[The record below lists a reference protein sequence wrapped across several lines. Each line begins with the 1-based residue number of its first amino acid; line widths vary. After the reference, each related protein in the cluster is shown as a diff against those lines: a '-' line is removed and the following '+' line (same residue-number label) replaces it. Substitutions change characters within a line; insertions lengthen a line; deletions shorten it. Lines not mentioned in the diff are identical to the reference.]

1 MKKLLAVIIL
11 AAMITGCTG
20 LNVNTVTNVATDTA
34 FVFVLQ
40 NNPTYK
46 PAVVAALTTI
56 KTYMAGNVTYTEL
69 VAEIS
74 KQFPAQYSVVGVILL
89 GYIAADRPVIES
101 IPMLDSYKAAVVKKI
116 DHFLVLASM

>member
-1 MKKLLAVIIL
+1 MKKLFGVMLL
-11 AAMITGCTG
+11 LAMISGCTG

-34 FVFVLQ
+34 FVMVLQ

-46 PAVVAALTTI
+46 PAVVAALTTV
-56 KTYMAGNVTYTEL
+56 KTYMSGNVTYTEL
-69 VAEIS
+69 IAEIS

-101 IPMLDSYKAAVVKKI
+101 IPMLDSYKEAVIKKI